1 MADQQDALTQ
11 TNAVQMELA
20 VPAKS
25 ELQDYIAELESL
37 ITALIADR
45 DRQKERADEWQAL
58 AEERQNTVSD
68 QQKNLPN
75 EPKETG
81 KRHFVK
87 RKGNKAKTEQMFE
100 WYSEYRKAGF
110 DNEDSRLKVA
120 NKAKHYRLTKSR
132 LSGHQI
138 KQRFDNQFG
147 EDHDSKALAE

>member
-1 MADQQDALTQ
+1 
-11 TNAVQMELA
+11 MELA